1 MSTTGKARGERF
13 FFFYALALF
22 AIVVTAFPLHAL
34 INGDE
39 LPPLLPHMHVHAVSM
54 GLWFALM
61 VLQTTL
67 IARRNYGLHKTLGV
81 SSLALVPIMLGTG
94 LYISWENLVRT
105 GDNTIL
111 IANSA
116 NAAVFLVFY
125 GAALLNRAKAALH
138 KRFMLFAGLALM
150 FPAFTRITFILQLDV
165 FLVLP
170 MWLAFLLAVPVYDL
184 IRQRKVTAASLIG
197 IGINVLYIVG
207 LALATAPPPG

>member
-1 MSTTGKARGERF
+1 MTMTRRGERF

-22 AIVVTAFPLHAL
+22 AIVATAFPLHAL
-34 INGDE
+34 VNGDE

-61 VLQTTL
+61 MGQTSL
-67 IARRNYGLHKTLGV
+67 IGRGNYGLHKTLGV
-81 SSLALVPIMLGTG
+81 SSLALVPVMLGTG

-111 IANSA
+111 IANIA

-125 GAALLNRAKAALH
+125 SAALLNRAKAALH

-150 FPAFTRITFILQLDV
+150 FPAFSRVTYILHVDV
-165 FLVLP
+165 YLVLP

-184 IRQRKVTAASLIG
+184 ITQRRITAASAFAVAING
-197 IGINVLYIVG
+197 IYIVS
-207 LALATAPPPG
+207 LILATSPPPG